1 MYFFRIFKGRYI
13 MNNKYLEEYYDIE
26 EELKENDTRKK
37 ILHKNK
43 SHNKKQWKKVKTNL
57 DKKGY
62 NKYVK
67 NKRRESKKG
76 SKPTI

>member
-1 MYFFRIFKGRYI
+1 

-43 SHNKKQWKKVKTNL
+43 SHNKNSGKK
-57 DKKGY
+57 
-62 NKYVK
+62 
-67 NKRRESKKG
+67 
-76 SKPTI
+76 